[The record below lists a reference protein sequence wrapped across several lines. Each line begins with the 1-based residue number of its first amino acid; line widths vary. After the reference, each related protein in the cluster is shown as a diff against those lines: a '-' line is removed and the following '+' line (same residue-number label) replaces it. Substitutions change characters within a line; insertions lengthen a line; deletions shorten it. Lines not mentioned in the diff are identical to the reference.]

1 MKIGV
6 PREIKPQETRVAI
19 TPTGVLLLTGA
30 GHQVLVQQGA
40 GASVGF
46 DDEAYSEAGAE
57 IVADAAAIYRAEMIV
72 KVKEPQI
79 QEFSLLH
86 AGQVLF
92 SYLHLAPDPRQTK
105 RLLERKV
112 IGIAYETVTDSAG
125 QLPLLAPMSEI
136 AGRIAVQAGAT
147 ALQMEGGGRGVL
159 LGGVPGVEPG
169 RVVVIGGGVVGLQ
182 AARMALGLGAD
193 VTLLD
198 RDLRRLR
205 CLDDAFGPRLKTCFS
220 DPASITRLTA
230 GADLVIGAVL
240 VPGHRTPKLIDRA
253 RVRAMRSGS
262 VFVDVAI
269 DQGGCAETSRPT
281 THQDPTYVVDDV
293 VHYCVAN
300 IPSACGRTATLA
312 LTNATL
318 PYVMRLADL
327 GFKDGLASDPGL
339 LRGLNLHLG
348 RVTNEGV
355 SEAQGLEF
363 IPPDQALG

>member
-1 MKIGV
+1 
-6 PREIKPQETRVAI
+6 
-19 TPTGVLLLTGA
+19 
-30 GHQVLVQQGA
+30 
-40 GASVGF
+40 
-46 DDEAYSEAGAE
+46 
-57 IVADAAAIYRAEMIV
+57 
-72 KVKEPQI
+72 
-79 QEFSLLH
+79 
-86 AGQVLF
+86 
-92 SYLHLAPDPRQTK
+92 
-105 RLLERKV
+105 
-112 IGIAYETVTDSAG
+112 
-125 QLPLLAPMSEI
+125 MSEI

-147 ALQMEGGGRGVL
+147 ALQMDGGGRGVL

-230 GADLVIGAVL
+230 DADLVIAAVL
-240 VPGHRTPKLIDRA
+240 VPGHKTPKLISRE

-262 VFVDVAI
+262 VLVDVAI

-281 THQDPTYVVDDV
+281 THRDPTYVVDDV

-327 GFKDGLASDPGL
+327 GFNDALASDPGL
-339 LRGLNLHLG
+339 LRGLSLHLG

-363 IPPDQALG
+363 IPPEQALDREVDGYQKK